1 MTVLLAVDPGVRYP
15 AGALF
20 VSGVLQ
26 KASRVK
32 IPKGIGPKTPVLERC
47 RAISLSITDWAQAI
61 PDILVVEYPQIYTQ
75 DKSKGNPNQLVP
87 LAAIG
92 ACLSGLYMA
101 TRVISPTPREW
112 TGNIPKNEDGD
123 PWDSPRG
130 RRVWERLSDVERT
143 RVVPSHD
150 AVDAV
155 GLGLFGLGRFDRRR
169 VYETGL

>member
-1 MTVLLAVDPGVRYP
+1 MSVLLAVDPGVRYP

-47 RAISLSITDWAQAI
+47 RAISFAIAEWAGVT
-61 PDILVVEYPQIYTQ
+61 PDVLVSEFPQIYPA
-75 DKSKGNPNQLVP
+75 DKSKGDPNYLTP
-87 LAAIG
+87 LAAMG
-92 ACLSGLYMA
+92 GVLAGFYPNARVLSPL
-101 TRVISPTPREW
+101 PKEW

-123 PWDSPRG
+123 PLDSPRG
-130 RRVWERLSDVERT
+130 RRVWERLSEVERT

-155 GLGLFGLGRFDRRR
+155 GLGLYGLGRFERRR